1 MAKAGQSH
9 HLGADLIQVVE
20 QLERHCLAPDGSYV
34 SKSAYSDLQLAREE
48 MSRER
53 TRYLE
58 SLTLYIEAIAMV
70 EEYQQSLASA
80 NVGGTREA
88 QGHHPRLLGM
98 MCTPQVY
105 ESLDHRLVVAEA
117 AQRLRLPLVSKDGDI
132 HEEEIEKLITMSR
145 GSSDTTGAKVNSAS
159 NSTGYANITNISSGL
174 PNTVIQSNISNLP
187 EPGVGGVPNHFLGIT
202 SDFLW
207 KVQLQK
213 APISLDETHYQR
225 SISSEMEGRLE
236 AKCDKLADIFA
247 TVEIDSS
254 SLSHIPNARLP
265 ERVKLITEEIEREET
280 FLLQD
285 LYSMDRKF
293 AEHYSVLE
301 QILSVLVK
309 FVKDL
314 KLQHQHKLDELRK
327 DWLCKRCQTLNA
339 KLRCLEYL
347 LLCSTYNKDSVPALH
362 RVREHLVEAKAE
374 ASVAY
379 NKAVT
384 RLREYQ
390 GVDPHFDA
398 IAMEYHDIVKKLE
411 GMQWTIHQVEMDF
424 RRSSDHQSSSYA
436 L

>member
-88 QGHHPRLLGM
+88 QGHHPL
-98 MCTPQVY
+98 
-105 ESLDHRLVVAEA
+105 VAEA

-159 NSTGYANITNISSGL
+159 NSTGYANMTNISSGL
-174 PNTVIQSNISNLP
+174 PNT
-187 EPGVGGVPNHFLGIT
+187 PGVGGVPNHFLGIT

-247 TVEIDSS
+247 TVEIGMVKLEIKLNVFHFPFLFFF
-254 SLSHIPNARLP
+254 LSHIPNARLP

-362 RVREHLVEAKAE
+362 RVREHLVEATAE